1 MSSFL
6 GILLLC
12 CVWQGSHGTGKNEF
26 GLAVQTAQIA
36 RSYYY
41 FALAFLRLGTWS
53 LWLQM
58 K

>member
-1 MSSFL
+1 MRSFL

-12 CVWQGSHGTGKNEF
+12 CVWQGCHGTGKNEF
-26 GLAVQTAQIA
+26 GLAVQTEKIV

-53 LWLQM
+53 LWLKM

>member
-41 FALAFLRLGTWS
+41 FALAFLRLGT
-53 LWLQM
+53 
-58 K
+58 